1 MNAAQLHTRSCR
13 SDSVIL
19 EITLVVT
26 LSSLIVF
33 GALATIIKIDDDLI
47 AVESTTQSATL
58 PRPQEFHQ
66 SLSRVWP
73 VNQNQPARSLT
84 TCRITSWSF

>member
-13 SDSVIL
+13 SDSVIW

-33 GALATIIKIDDDLI
+33 GTLATIIKMDDDLI

-58 PRPQEFHQ
+58 PDLRNSTNRF
-66 SLSRVWP
+66 P
-73 VNQNQPARSLT
+73 VSGPSTKISQFAL
-84 TCRITSWSF
+84 